1 VKPNKTLLLHGW
13 GGSDAPHW
21 QAWLAGELAKHY
33 GTVSFPLIQHPHF
46 PHLNRWKKE
55 VKAHLNDFKPHTVI
69 CHSLAN
75 TLWFHLCHE
84 GEIEPV
90 EKLILVAPPRLNC
103 DIETIKSFFP
113 VQPPQNLFAKSAMLV
128 VSTNDPYM
136 SMDEAWDL
144 QETLGIPMKVIENAG
159 HINADSGYGEW
170 PWIWQYL
177 MSNEICPTGGAKE
190 S

>member
-1 VKPNKTLLLHGW
+1 MKPDKTLLLHGW

-55 VKAHLNDFKPHTVI
+55 VKAHLADFRPDTVI

-75 TLWFHLCHE
+75 TLWFHLCDE
-84 GEIEPV
+84 GEITPV
-90 EKLILVAPPRLNC
+90 EKLILAPPRLDC
-103 DIETIKSFFP
+103 EIETIKSFFP
-113 VQPPQNLFAKSAMLV
+113 VEAPKNLFAKSAIMV
-128 VSTNDPYM
+128 VSTDDPYM
-136 SMDEAWDL
+136 PLDKAWAL

-159 HINADSGYGEW
+159 HINADSGYGDW
-170 PWIWQYL
+170 PWILEYL
-177 MSNEICPTGGAKE
+177 KTGEMCPADDGLNR
-190 S
+190 